1 MKECFNDDVLHPRCM
16 SHNEFEELLGLLEA
30 QKEILAEWQYDKY
43 KEGLTN
49 IYVSGLKNWNKLVTI
64 KKLLR
69 HATP

>member
-1 MKECFNDDVLHPRCM
+1 MNDTILNPRAM